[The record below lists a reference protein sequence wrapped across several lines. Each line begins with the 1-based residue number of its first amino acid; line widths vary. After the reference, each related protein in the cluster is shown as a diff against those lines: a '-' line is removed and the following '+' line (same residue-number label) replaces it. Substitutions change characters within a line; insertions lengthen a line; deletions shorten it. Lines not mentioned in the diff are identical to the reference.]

1 MLACL
6 ALACS
11 SEAGGGPDDASNE
24 GTHCNPELQSFTVQ
38 VVGPGPGTGA
48 HACGMAR
55 DDDRVWIVY
64 ADDADGSLNLDS
76 GDEFG
81 FKIDTCYPVRP
92 GWTLLI
98 DWLEQAYHADT
109 VNRSPPPLL
118 LA

>member
-81 FKIDTCYPVRP
+81 RDRLNTHGRR
-92 GWTLLI
+92 T
-98 DWLEQAYHADT
+98 
-109 VNRSPPPLL
+109 SPC
-118 LA
+118 ARK